1 MPISNFIG
9 QFDSPL
15 FDVIAVVGFLMAT
28 VISTLDSGGDYYGT
42 ASVCRV
48 LTPPSHAMN
57 RSIAIEGFFNTVSG
71 LFGVGHATTTY
82 GGNIGAI
89 GMISVRKT
97 IPKMPLLAI
106 RCL

>member
-15 FDVIAVVGFLMAT
+15 FDVSAVVGFLMAT
-28 VISTLDSGGDYYGT
+28 VISTLDSVGDYYGT

-57 RSIAIEGFFNTVSG
+57 RSIAIEGSLIQCRACLG
-71 LFGVGHATTTY
+71 W
-82 GGNIGAI
+82 
-89 GMISVRKT
+89 GMRQRSMEET
-97 IPKMPLLAI
+97 LAP
-106 RCL
+106 